1 MERKAL
7 RLPSYDY
14 SRAGVYFLTLCA
26 KDKAPLFGKV
36 CVGGGALDA
45 PKVELSAY
53 GAVVERWIAD
63 CTDKYEDLAI
73 LKYVIMP
80 NHVHLIVELRD
91 GPSRAP
97 APTQG
102 NGIGPSYPQGAR
114 HIRKAAEPPTA
125 MLGAPAPTR
134 ANQTIPS
141 FASALKRMTGRY
153 CGVAIWQRGY
163 YDHVIRNDAD
173 FLRVWNYIDTNPAK
187 WAEDEYFVR

>member
-63 CTDKYEDLAI
+63 CTDKYENLAI

-91 GPSRAP
+91 GPSR
-97 APTQG
+97 
-102 NGIGPSYPQGAR
+102 
-114 HIRKAAEPPTA
+114 
-125 MLGAPAPTR
+125 APAPTR